1 MKNDDLFRFR
11 HMLDSAREA
20 EDISRGKSRSDLDS
34 DRVICLAIVR
44 LMEIIGEAAYNIS
57 AETKE
62 QFPSIP
68 WPGIIN
74 MRHRLVHGYYKINL
88 DIVWK
93 TLQEDLSPLIKSL
106 EKILSREWPEG

>member
-11 HMLDSAREA
+11 HMLDSARQV
-20 EDISRGKSRSDLDS
+20 EDIAREKSRSDIDS
-34 DRVICLAIVR
+34 DNIICLAIVR
-44 LMEIIGEAAYNIS
+44 LLEIIGEAAYNIS
-57 AETKE
+57 SETRE
-62 QFPSIP
+62 QFPAIP

-93 TLQEDLSPLIKSL
+93 TLQEDLPPLIETL
-106 EKILSREWPEG
+106 EDILGQ

>member
-20 EDISRGKSRSDLDS
+20 EDLNQGKSRDDLDS
-34 DRVICLAIVR
+34 DRTLRLATVR

-57 AETKE
+57 SETKE

-88 DIVWK
+88 DIVWE
-93 TLQEDLSPLIKSL
+93 TLQEDLPPLIKTL
-106 EKILSREWPEG
+106 EKILGPENKS